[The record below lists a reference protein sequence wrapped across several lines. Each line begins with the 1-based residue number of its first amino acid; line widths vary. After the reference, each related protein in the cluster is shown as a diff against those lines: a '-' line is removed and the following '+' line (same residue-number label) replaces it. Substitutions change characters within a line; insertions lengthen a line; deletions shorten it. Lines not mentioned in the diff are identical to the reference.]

1 MSELEELPSW
11 AGRSTGEPQAAANRA
26 AEKAVLEGQAE
37 QAALTQQMQG
47 GQQAQNL
54 DPQSPRRRRPWTV
67 ALYALL
73 GLLAL
78 FGMGAAGYFLAN
90 YQGSSETET
99 AGEVTTD
106 EEAADDQLGSQ
117 ELIDDEQADDAAMAD
132 DQAEETATDADAG
145 SDAVTLDVADEEDA
159 ATETEED
166 AEAEAET
173 DAETDQTQAVE
184 GEPERQAIFR
194 GGKVYLIGSVPSEEI
209 GKVIEDK
216 AAAVVGPD
224 NVVNEYVID
233 PESVIV
239 PGSSAPLYVEDVVLF
254 EFNSIE
260 IARPFLPIL
269 DLGTLLLRQNPQASI
284 SVVTRTDAVG
294 SEAVNLDVSTK
305 RAQAVINYWIGKGV
319 NPDQIV
325 ADPRGEEGASE
336 DDDEQTA
343 ALNRRAEFI
352 ITGLLD

>member
-11 AGRSTGEPQAAANRA
+11 AGRSTGEAQTAAEAGGKSVLAGQAKQAAAM
-26 AEKAVLEGQAE
+26 
-37 QAALTQQMQG
+37 TQQMAAE
-47 GQQAQNL
+47 QQAEPVVDQ
-54 DPQSPRRRRPWTV
+54 QRPRRRRPWMV

-90 YQGSSETET
+90 YEGSSETET
-99 AGEVTTD
+99 AGEISADETD
-106 EEAADDQLGSQ
+106 ANNQLGSQ
-117 ELIDDEQADDAAMAD
+117 ELAEDESQAADEGDAVATDGDDAA
-132 DQAEETATDADAG
+132 
-145 SDAVTLDVADEEDA
+145 
-159 ATETEED
+159 
-166 AEAEAET
+166 
-173 DAETDQTQAVE
+173 DAETDSDTVTVDVE
-184 GEPERQAIFR
+184 DEAEEEAPAEEEPEPETEAETETAPADGEPERSAIFR
-194 GGKVYLIGSVPSEEI
+194 GGKVYLQGSVPSEEI
-209 GKVIEDK
+209 GAVIEGK

-233 PESVIV
+233 PDSVIV

-260 IARPFLPIL
+260 VATPFLPIL
-269 DLGTLLLRQNPQASI
+269 DLGTLLLRQNPQATI
-284 SVVTRTDAVG
+284 TVVTRTDAVG
-294 SEAVNLDVSTK
+294 SEEVNLDVATK
-305 RAQAVINYWIGKGV
+305 RAQAVINYWLGKGV
-319 NPDQIV
+319 DPGQIL
-325 ADPRGEEGASE
+325 ADPKGEEGASE